1 MTRLKNTKLEAAR
14 RKGSLVRITRRLERG
29 KADGYVVGESE
40 QWLLL
45 LLVDG
50 GITYAGF
57 QAFRIRDVTS
67 IDVPS
72 PRAAFYEAVLR
83 KRRLRRP
90 TVPKIDLSSTQ

>member
-1 MTRLKNTKLEAAR
+1 MTRRKTTELAAAR
-14 RKGSLVRITRRLERG
+14 RKGSLVRITRRLEPG
-29 KADGYVVGESE
+29 TTAGYVVGASE
-40 QWLLL
+40 QWFLL
-45 LLVDG
+45 LLVG
-50 GITYAGF
+50 EGIVYAGF

-90 TVPKIDLSSTQ
+90 TIPKIDLSST